1 MEKQELCQDLKELLS
16 LLIFHQTEF
25 LLIGGYAI
33 GAYTVPRYT
42 KDIDLW
48 VGRDKV
54 NIQKLHRALIDF
66 GFCFDN
72 LDQLSSNE
80 NKMIVLGNPPCR
92 VDILNYAKGL
102 NFSNSYL
109 YKKEVKFSFLDFEL
123 PIISKEDLIINKQA
137 VGRPQDLVDV
147 INLLKV

>member
-1 MEKQELCQDLKELLS
+1 MVKQELCPDLKELLS

-33 GAYTVPRYT
+33 GTYTVPRYT

-48 VGRDKV
+48 VGKDKA
-54 NIQKLHRALIDF
+54 NIQKLSQALTDF

-72 LDQLSSNE
+72 LYQLSSNE
-80 NKMIVLGNPPCR
+80 NKMIVLGNAPNR

-102 NFSNSYL
+102 EFSRSYL
-109 YKKEVKFSFLDFEL
+109 CRQEVKFSFLDFML
-123 PIISKEDLIINKQA
+123 PVISKEDLIINKKA
-137 VGRPQDLVDV
+137 VGRLQDIADV
-147 INLLKV
+147 EALLNS